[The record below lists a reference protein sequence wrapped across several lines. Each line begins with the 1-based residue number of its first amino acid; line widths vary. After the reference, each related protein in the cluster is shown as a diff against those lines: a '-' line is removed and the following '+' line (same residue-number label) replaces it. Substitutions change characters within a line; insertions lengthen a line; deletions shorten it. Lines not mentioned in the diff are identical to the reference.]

1 MLNPHRNHP
10 SYWAYLGH
18 RLSGLEL
25 ALFLPF
31 HFLFLGL
38 AVEQAAM
45 DAALAWTEL
54 LIVKLAEWGLV
65 TLLALHLML
74 GLRVLALE
82 LLPWPGGKPRPGWIL
97 PGLAASLVIGVV
109 FLVGAL

>member
-18 RLSGLEL
+18 RLSGLAP

-31 HFLFLGL
+31 HFLFLFFGL

-82 LLPWPGGKPRPGWIL
+82 LLPCPGGKPRPAGSCR
-97 PGLAASLVIGVV
+97 G
-109 FLVGAL
+109 